1 MRMRVLLLGKTS
13 LLGQA
18 VVAQAALEDIEFL
31 LVDEPPGSWEPAQV
45 AGWLDALQPDAVLDL
60 SFYHQQFQELDPT
73 PEGLAAERVFAREL
87 VTQCAGRDLLLYRLS
102 STRVFDGVKEQPYT
116 EKDPLTPIGA
126 HGSLQ
131 AELDQ
136 LLEAQCRRH
145 LLLRFSW
152 VLDSSPEG
160 MLQRLVSQL
169 LAGDSVSLAEEWR
182 GTPTPL
188 EDTARVVLAGLK
200 QLDCGSELYGCYH
213 YASAEVASW
222 ISFARTLAQELVM
235 DGQIERE
242 PVIEP
247 VPFDSQPAAAL
258 EPRNAV
264 LSGRR
269 LLYAFGIKPRT
280 WRVSLTGLLGSH

>member
-60 SFYHQQFQELDPT
+60 SFYHQQFQVLDPT

-188 EDTARVVLAGLK
+188 EDTARVVLADRK
-200 QLDCGSELYGCYH
+200 S
-213 YASAEVASW
+213 V
-222 ISFARTLAQELVM
+222 V
-235 DGQIERE
+235 
-242 PVIEP
+242 
-247 VPFDSQPAAAL
+247 
-258 EPRNAV
+258 
-264 LSGRR
+264 
-269 LLYAFGIKPRT
+269 
-280 WRVSLTGLLGSH
+280 